1 MANLHI
7 HRLMNFD
14 HGIDNV
20 SYTGRRD
27 NERQELPERLTL
39 APADDPVRPQLDQ
52 LLDKPSLDHILATEL
67 RPRIDKRDLLLPAQF
82 RLVLETAQRDLAT
95 LMQQG
100 LDNAG
105 ILSQA
110 VDVLRE
116 ESALRDLA
124 TANRNALFQG

>member
-20 SYTGRRD
+20 SYAGRR
-27 NERQELPERLTL
+27 EHEPHELPERLTL
-39 APADDPVRPQLDQ
+39 APADDPVRPQLNQ

-82 RLVLETAQRDLAT
+82 RLALEAVQRDLSV
-95 LMQQG
+95 LMHQG
-100 LDNAG
+100 LGNAD
-105 ILSQA
+105 ILNQA
-110 VDVLRE
+110 ADVLRE

-124 TANRNALFQG
+124 TANRNALFPG